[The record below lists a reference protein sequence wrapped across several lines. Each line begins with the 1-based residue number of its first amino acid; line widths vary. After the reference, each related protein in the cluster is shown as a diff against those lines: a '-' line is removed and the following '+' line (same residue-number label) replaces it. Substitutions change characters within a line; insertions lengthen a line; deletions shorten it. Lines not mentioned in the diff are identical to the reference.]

1 MYEIACSRSGP
12 PNVLAAVVACR
23 TPLRV
28 GNSNRRPSHL
38 VRDLFGILGEWILAG
53 SPELE
58 RQTDATHT
66 VRFVHDALS
75 VIILGSCSG
84 FVVALRRRRC
94 GGRIVLFPPARPQY
108 HTREFLR
115 RRARRKQISEALW
128 VPAPRLELGGLGWV
142 GIGWLSLLSS
152 ILRRVVQGCGIAG
165 VTVHLRTPARQ
176 AVAGDDITVHK
187 CGEHS
192 A

>member
-53 SPELE
+53 SPELD
-58 RQTDATHT
+58 RQTDAAHT
-66 VRFVHDALS
+66 VRLVHDTLS
-75 VIILGSCSG
+75 VIILGSRSG
-84 FVVALRRRRC
+84 LVVTRRRC

-115 RRARRKQISEALW
+115 RRARRKQI
-128 VPAPRLELGGLGWV
+128 
-142 GIGWLSLLSS
+142 
-152 ILRRVVQGCGIAG
+152 
-165 VTVHLRTPARQ
+165 
-176 AVAGDDITVHK
+176 
-187 CGEHS
+187 
-192 A
+192 